1 MLFRSA
7 WWWVPVVAP
16 LVGAALGTGLYQL
29 FVAFHH
35 PEEEEED
42 GGRAR
47 RQTKH

>member
-1 MLFRSA
+1 M
-7 WWWVPVVAP
+7 VAP

-35 PEEEEED
+35 PEEEEEED